1 MLIYL
6 QRTTRVVDRAVAD
19 AGTVSINWR
28 SITHMIN
35 SQPKFAELDPPVAL
49 EVKFLAKKFRQSP
62 AVLCPHPMTAFLL
75 RNAETSSH
83 WASLSVQRDQL
94 GGICERAY
102 RLG

>member
-49 EVKFLAKKFRQSP
+49 EVKFLAKKIP
-62 AVLCPHPMTAFLL
+62 AKSRC
-75 RNAETSSH
+75 
-83 WASLSVQRDQL
+83 SLSASNDGISAAERGNLFAL
-94 GGICERAY
+94 GLFIRAT
-102 RLG
+102 RPARGDL